1 MEAVKTSLVDVFQ
14 TYSNLCKEIDLLEI
28 ERKNLEAEWKIY
40 RSLMFGNRRA
50 GFNGGIAALPME
62 NVAERL
68 DKIKDK
74 HDLVEKLLGIKNRF
88 RTQAELI
95 LSQFDGVE
103 YQVAYKRFVECK
115 KLEDIAEEMQYSLDW
130 IKKVSARISRHLEG
144 TDILKNL

>member
-1 MEAVKTSLVDVFQ
+1 MEAAKTSLVDVFQ

-28 ERKNLEAEWKIY
+28 EKKNLESEWKVY
-40 RSLMFGNRRA
+40 RGLMFDNPRA
-50 GFNGGIAALPME
+50 GFNGGMVALPME

-68 DKIKDK
+68 DKIRSK
-74 HDLVEKLLGIKNRF
+74 HDLVEKLLEIKKRF

-115 KLEDIAEEMQYSLDW
+115 KLEDIAEELQYSFDW
-130 IKKVSARISRHLEG
+130 VKKVSARVTRHLEG
-144 TDILKNL
+144 TDILNNL